1 MFAEGLMLMVLGM
14 SVVFF
19 FLGLLVLTIKATSFV
34 LRKISGTETE
44 EKSLAREDKAAIAAV
59 IASAID
65 HSRNMSMKAA
75 DKNG

>member
-44 EKSLAREDKAAIAAV
+44 DKSPVREDKAAIAAV